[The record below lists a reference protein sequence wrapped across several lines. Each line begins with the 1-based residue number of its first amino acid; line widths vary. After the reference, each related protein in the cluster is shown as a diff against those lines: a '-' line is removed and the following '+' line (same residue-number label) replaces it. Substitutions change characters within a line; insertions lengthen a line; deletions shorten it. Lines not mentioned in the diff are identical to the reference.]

1 MLAHRN
7 AIAAVAALA
16 LAATASAADPV
27 FDEGFNLSL
36 GTFAL
41 DTKAVMR
48 IDGTT
53 GNGDEVDLERDLG
66 FEDQDRFRLDFDWR
80 FAQNHKLRVM
90 WFNNDR
96 RAVRTLTQDVTI
108 GDTTYLTGTSVTTAL
123 NSDILELA
131 YEYSFWRGADWEL
144 TGSAGLHTLTF
155 EYDIDGAV
163 DTPSEADAT
172 GPLPVL
178 GLRYQKRFADAWY
191 LDVQGQYFAIA
202 IGDIDG
208 RIDDYKA
215 ALTYRFGGHWG
226 VGAAWNQFT
235 VRIEGTDPNA
245 FDGLLTWRYGGP
257 LLFVAASF

>member
-1 MLAHRN
+1 MNTSRLAPLL
-7 AIAAVAALA
+7 IAAFASAPALA
-16 LAATASAADPV
+16 SDPV
-27 FDEGFNLSL
+27 FEEGMIISL

-41 DTKAVMR
+41 DTKTTMR
-48 IDGTT
+48 VDGTG
-53 GNGDEVDLERDLG
+53 GNGDEVDLEQDLG
-66 FEDQDRFRLDFDWR
+66 FEDQQRFRVDFDWR

-96 RAVRTLTQDVTI
+96 DAVRTLAQDVTI
-108 GDTTYLTGTSVTTAL
+108 GDTTFLAGTSVTTAL
-123 NSDILELA
+123 NTDIFELA
-131 YEYSFWRGADWEL
+131 YEYSFWRGEDWEL
-144 TGSAGLHTLTF
+144 TGSAGLHTLLF

-178 GLRYQKRFADAWY
+178 GLRYQKRFAGSWY
-191 LDVQGQYFAIA
+191 LDLQGQYFAVA

-226 VGAAWNQFT
+226 VGAGWNQFT
-235 VRIEGTDPNA
+235 VRIIGDDPGS
-245 FDGLLTWRYGGP
+245 FDGVLSWRYGGP
-257 LLFVAASF
+257 MVFLTANF